1 MDYFSYKAVNLLKKC
16 REDNCDNHRL
26 YLQGKQFTQKMLLV
40 QISFLLDDQS
50 NLTLFRN
57 TILK

>member
-1 MDYFSYKAVNLLKKC
+1 MDYLLYRTDNLLKKC

-26 YLQGKQFTQKMLLV
+26 YFQGELFTQKMLLI

-50 NLTLFRN
+50 NLTLFSN